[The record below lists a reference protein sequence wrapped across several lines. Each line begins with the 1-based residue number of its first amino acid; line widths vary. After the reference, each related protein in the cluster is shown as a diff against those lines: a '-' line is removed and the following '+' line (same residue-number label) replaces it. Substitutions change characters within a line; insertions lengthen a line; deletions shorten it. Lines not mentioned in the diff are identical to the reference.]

1 MNYIKWLAI
10 SLTLFPFYS
19 YADNSD
25 QDFTDIDFDELM
37 KIEVTSV
44 SKKNEKLSEAAAA
57 IYVVTEE
64 EIRRT
69 GATSIPEALFLVPG
83 VDVAKIDSNKWAISI
98 RGFNGRFA
106 NKLLV
111 MIDGRSIYTPTSS
124 GVYWEN
130 LNYLMSDIKR
140 IEVIRGPGAT
150 LWGTNAVNGVI
161 NIITKEATGKEA
173 GSISLSI
180 GSESQGLGASQG
192 AEIND
197 KAKFRTYVNA
207 RKLEES
213 KDLSGHDQDNEGK
226 YLQTGIR
233 FDLELADDQWLTLQ
247 GDLYKHDLRQQ
258 FSVSDFEDPYIAEIQ
273 NGDVDLIGGN
283 IGARWGM
290 KTSIDSEL
298 NIRTSYDFYEHNDL
312 QFKETRNTLNLEIE
326 HQFTPFK
333 NHELIWG
340 GGYRW
345 SQSDI
350 EGSAYFSTSSSMENI
365 DIWNLFIQDTLD
377 LPKQNMSL
385 TFGAKV
391 EGNTNSST
399 EVQPNIR
406 LSWLPSNRVTLWGAI
421 SRAVRIPSQV
431 ENGSTINIQVIP
443 PSDFDPTSTPGL
455 LQIIGNN
462 NFQSEELNAY
472 ELGFRW
478 LPTPTL
484 SLDIATFYNVY
495 NDLQSY
501 DIGDAE
507 IKNVN
512 GSTFYVIPINLDN
525 NLEGYS
531 YGTEWL
537 VTWQVNRQSRL
548 RFSYSFIDIKLK
560 DKAENSFSDEVISLV
575 ADRSLEHQASIWG
588 SFDLS
593 ESVEL
598 DLRLYYTS
606 ERNWNSSSSDYSI
619 SDGVDSDLRIGWQAT
634 KSLGFS
640 LIGRH
645 LLHAEKQQFIT
656 ESSSTDSLI
665 ERSIAINARYHW

>member
-19 YADNSD
+19 YADNSE

-124 GVYWEN
+124 GVYWES

-173 GSISLSI
+173 GSISLSM

-197 KAKFRTYVNA
+197 KTKFRTYVNA

-233 FDLELADDQWLTLQ
+233 FDLELDDDQWLTLQ

-258 FSVSDFEDPYIAEIQ
+258 FSISDFDAPYRAVMQ

-377 LPKQNMSL
+377 LPEQNMSL

-431 ENGSTINIQVIP
+431 ESDSTINIQVIP
-443 PSDFDPTSTPGL
+443 PSNFDPTFTPGL

-462 NFQSEELNAY
+462 NFQSEELTAY
-472 ELGFRW
+472 ELGYRW

-484 SLDIATFYNVY
+484 SFDIATFYNVY
-495 NDLQSY
+495 NNLQSY

-560 DKAENSFSDEVISLV
+560 DKAENLFSDESISLV

-593 ESVEL
+593 EFVEL

-645 LLHAEKQQFIT
+645 LLHADKQQFIT

>member
-10 SLTLFPFYS
+10 SLTLFSFYS

-173 GSISLSI
+173 GSISLSM

>member
-173 GSISLSI
+173 GSISLSM

-462 NFQSEELNAY
+462 NFQSEKLNAY

>member
-1 MNYIKWLAI
+1 MNYIKWLAL
-10 SLTLFPFYS
+10 SLTLLPFYS
-19 YADNSD
+19 YADNSE

-83 VDVAKIDSNKWAISI
+83 VDVAKIDSNKWAVSI

-124 GVYWEN
+124 GVYWES

-161 NIITKEATGKEA
+161 NIITKEASGKKA
-173 GSISLSI
+173 GELSVTL
-180 GSESQGLGASQG
+180 GNEYQGIGASQG
-192 AEIND
+192 GELSE
-197 KAKFRTYVNA
+197 KTKFRAYVNA

-213 KDLSGHDQDNEGK
+213 KDLSGNDQDNEGK
-226 YLQTGIR
+226 YLQTGLR
-233 FDLELADDQWLTLQ
+233 FDLALDHDQWLTLQ
-247 GDLYKHDLRQQ
+247 GDIYKHDLRQQ

-273 NGDVDLIGGN
+273 SRDVDLIGGN

-312 QFKETRNTLNLEIE
+312 QLKETRNTLNIEIE

-333 NHELIWG
+333 NHQLIWG

-350 EGSAYFSTSSSMENI
+350 ESSIYFSTSSSIENL
-365 DIWNLFIQDTLD
+365 DIWNLFIQDTWE
-377 LPKQNMSL
+377 LPEQNMSL
-385 TFGAKV
+385 TFGTKI

-399 EVQPNIR
+399 EIQPNIR
-406 LSWLPSNRVTLWGAI
+406 LSWVPSNRVTLWGAI

-431 ENGSTINIQVIP
+431 ESDSTINIQVIP
-443 PSDFDPTSTPGL
+443 PSAFDPTATPGL
-455 LQIIGNN
+455 LQIVGNN
-462 NFQSEELNAY
+462 DFQSEELNAY

-478 LPTPTL
+478 LPTSTL
-484 SLDIATFYNVY
+484 SFDITTFYNVY
-495 NDLQSY
+495 NNLLSY
-501 DIGDAE
+501 DIGDVE

-537 VTWQVNRQSRL
+537 ATWQMNRDTRL

-560 DKAENSFSDEVISLV
+560 DKSENSFSNEVISLV

-588 SFDLS
+588 SVDLS
-593 ESVEL
+593 DSVEL
-598 DLRLYYTS
+598 DLRLYYAS
-606 ERNWNSSSSDYSI
+606 ERKWDSTSGNYSI

-634 KSLGFS
+634 KALGFS
-640 LIGRH
+640 IIGRH
-645 LLHAEKQQFIT
+645 LLHDEKQQFIT
-656 ESSSTDSLI
+656 ESSSTDSII

>member
-1 MNYIKWLAI
+1 MNYYQWLVI
-10 SLTLFPFYS
+10 SLTWISFYGHAHTS
-19 YADNSD
+19 E
-25 QDFTDIDFDELM
+25 QDLTDIEFDELM

-83 VDVAKIDSNKWAISI
+83 VDAAKIDSNKWAVSI
-98 RGFNGRFA
+98 RGFNGRFS

-111 MIDGRSIYTPTSS
+111 MVDGRSIYTPTSS
-124 GVYWEN
+124 GVYWES

-161 NIITKEATGKEA
+161 NIITKEATGKE
-173 GSISLSI
+173 GSALSLTM
-180 GSESQGLGASQG
+180 GTESQGVGASQG
-192 AEIND
+192 AEINENT
-197 KAKFRTYVNA
+197 KFRAYVNG

-213 KDLSGHDQDNEGK
+213 KDLSGHDQGNEGQ
-226 YLQTGIR
+226 YLQTGLR
-233 FDLELADDQWLTLQ
+233 FDLELDDDQWLTLQ
-247 GDLYKHDLRQQ
+247 GDIYKHDLRQQ
-258 FSVSDFEDPYIAEIQ
+258 FSLSNFEDPYIAEIQ
-273 NGDVDLIGGN
+273 SGDVDLIGGN

-298 NIRTSYDFYEHNDL
+298 NIRTSYDVYEHNDL
-312 QFKETRNTLNLEIE
+312 QFKETRNTLNIEIE

-333 NHELIWG
+333 NHQLIWG

-350 EGSAYFSTSSSMENI
+350 ESSAYFSTSSSVENL
-365 DIWNLFIQDTLD
+365 DIWNLFIQDTME
-377 LPKQNMSL
+377 LPEQNLSL
-385 TFGAKV
+385 TFGTKI

-399 EVQPNIR
+399 EIQPNIR
-406 LSWLPSNRVTLWGAI
+406 LSWLPSDRVTLWGAI

-431 ENGSTINIQVIP
+431 ESDSTINIQVLQ
-443 PSDFDPTSTPGL
+443 PSQFDPTATPGL
-455 LQIIGNN
+455 LQIVGNN
-462 NFQSEELNAY
+462 GFQSEELNAY

-478 LPTPTL
+478 LPTSTL
-484 SLDIATFYNVY
+484 SFDVATFYNVY
-495 NDLQSY
+495 NDLLSY

-537 VTWQVNRQSRL
+537 ATWQVTRQSRL

-560 DKAENSFSDEVISLV
+560 DKAENSFSSEVISLV
-575 ADRSLEHQASIWG
+575 ADRSIEHQASFWG

-593 ESVEL
+593 DSVEL
-598 DLRLYYTS
+598 DLRLYYAS
-606 ERNWNSSSSDYSI
+606 ERKWDSSGGDYSI
-619 SDGVDSDLRIGWQAT
+619 SDGFDSDLRIGWQAT
-634 KSLGFS
+634 KALNFS
-640 LIGRH
+640 IIGRN

-665 ERSIAINARYHW
+665 ERSIAINALYHW